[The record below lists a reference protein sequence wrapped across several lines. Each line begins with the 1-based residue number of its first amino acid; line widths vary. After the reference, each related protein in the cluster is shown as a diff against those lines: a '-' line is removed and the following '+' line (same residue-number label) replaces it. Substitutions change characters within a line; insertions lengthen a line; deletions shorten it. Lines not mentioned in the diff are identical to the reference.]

1 MIGIGT
7 NLTCYGGVLPSTKNL
22 GILRDIAIEIENT
35 YNMSLEIVSGGNSS
49 SIYLVQNKQ
58 IPDKINSLRLGEA
71 ILFGTEFAYGKR
83 IENTYGDVFKL
94 HAEII
99 EIKEKPSVP
108 TGEIGLD
115 AFGEKPI
122 FIDRG
127 IRKRAILGIGKQDV
141 RVDNIIP
148 RDSDIIIIGGSS
160 DHLIVDITNC
170 KNQYDIGDILEFYIH
185 YIGVLQAMTSEYID
199 KVLIE

>member
-58 IPDKINSLRLGEA
+58 IPDKINSLRLGKA